1 MFAGTLLFIAFSCI
15 ALGFVRKKARQALP
29 LPPGPRKYPIIGNL
43 LKIPSDNHW
52 VVYDRLAKQCNSD
65 IIHLSVFGNSV
76 IVLNSFAAATEVLDH
91 QSSIS
96 SSRPLGTMI
105 GEIMGWK
112 YIFSLQPYGQRWR
125 DSRRMFWQEFHP
137 EHGRAHHRPIQIRC
151 SRDLIRR
158 LYESPLDF
166 QAHVRHAIGAG
177 IISVLYGLDT
187 QEEDRNITMVDDALK
202 HINVGLIGTCMVDLF
217 PFLRHIPRWMPG
229 AGFRT
234 EGENA
239 ARDLN
244 LLIDVPYSQTRK
256 LLAEGRGESS
266 FIHRTLS
273 RGPIP
278 DGGLEER
285 ILKEAATTTYIG
297 ANETSKLPMTLLFAM
312 MAQNP
317 DVQAKAQQELDQYLD
332 YRRLPEF
339 GDEVHLPY
347 TYAVLLELLRLE
359 PTAPLGLPRSLVSDG
374 EYKGYRLPSRSI
386 AFYNIWAILH
396 DETTFPE
403 PEKFDPSRFL
413 KNGVID
419 TQLKDRVMAT
429 FGFGRRVCPG
439 RYFALDNLWLNLAS
453 ILSVYTMSKA
463 VDENG
468 QQIEI
473 NLEYTADLNR
483 HVLPFKCSIKPRS
496 YKAEELIRECCRL

>member
-1 MFAGTLLFIAFSCI
+1 MLPEIILFVAFLFTVLSY
-15 ALGFVRKKARQALP
+15 VTKKAQRTPP

-43 LKIPSDNHW
+43 LKVPSDNHW
-52 VVYDRLAKQCNSD
+52 VVYDRLAKECNSD

-76 IVLNSFAAATEVLDH
+76 IVLNSFAAATEVLDR

-137 EHGRAHHRPIQIRC
+137 EHGRAHHRPIQLRC

-158 LYESPLDF
+158 LYESPIDF
-166 QAHVRHAIGAG
+166 QNHVRHAIGAG
-177 IISVLYGLDT
+177 IISVLYGLDI
-187 QEEDRNITMVDDALK
+187 QEEDPNITMVDDALK

-217 PFLRHIPRWMPG
+217 PFLRHIPRWVPG
-229 AGFRT
+229 AGFRAI
-234 EGENA
+234 GESA

-256 LLAEGRGESS
+256 LLVQGRGESS

-278 DGGLEER
+278 DGGMEER

-317 DVQAKAQQELDQYLD
+317 DVQTKAQQELDQYLD
-332 YRRLPEF
+332 HRRLPEF
-339 GDEVHLPY
+339 GDEIHLPY
-347 TYAVLLELLRLE
+347 TYAVLLELLRY
-359 PTAPLGLPRSLVSDG
+359 PSCLPRSLVSDG
-374 EYKGYRLPSRSI
+374 KYKSYHLPSGSI
-386 AFYNIWAILH
+386 VFYNIWAILH

-403 PEKFDPSRFL
+403 PEKFNPSRFL
-413 KNGVID
+413 KDGVID

-463 VDENG
+463 VDESG

-473 NLEYTADLNR
+473 DLEYTADLNR
-483 HVLPFKCSIKPRS
+483 RHVLPFRCSITPRS
-496 YKAEELIRECCRL
+496 EKAEKLIHGCCL